1 MTALRVA
8 VVGVGPRGLS
18 VLQKIGELAGELP
31 DGHTLDVHL
40 IDPGEGG
47 QGAHPARQP
56 AHLLTNTV
64 ASQVSMFAEG
74 SGPSF
79 TEWAASVGYRAFDT
93 TYHPTGDDSGAPVG
107 EHAYLPRRLLGS
119 YLSWVFDRTLRS
131 LPDTV
136 RVVQHRDRAVDVEP
150 VGSDRYAVRL
160 ARGFTV
166 TVDYLFLTTG
176 HCERVPTE
184 EDRAHGEFA
193 REYADRNPHLAYFS
207 TPYPVDL
214 LQRIAPGSTVAVQG
228 FGLTAHDVISEL
240 TAGRGGTFHGAGP
253 DTEYRPS
260 GREPR
265 ILLFSRQCLPFSAR
279 GVNQKGVTGGHPA
292 RFFTPEAVR
301 ALRRVRPDGRLD
313 FVEDVLPLL
322 VKEMGYAYREAQQGR
337 PVPPEGY
344 EPSEDERRIVGK
356 LLDPL
361 AGEEFADQA
370 AFRRFFTDHVSN
382 DLAHA
387 ERGNLTSPVKAAT
400 DVIRDTRAAL
410 REAVEF
416 GGLTPAS
423 HRVFNTVY
431 VPVMNRVS
439 FGPPRHRNHQLLALL
454 RAGVVDLAGGPGG
467 RLVRDREQ
475 GRYTVRTDYPGGTEA
490 RHADALVVARL
501 DAFHPE
507 RDRSPLTSALLARGL
522 VRPYRN
528 GDFAPGGLDI
538 DERGRPFT
546 AQGTPLRGAWAVGYL
561 VEGPRFYTHALPR
574 HGIASQF
581 IRDADAAVRDM
592 VTDAHRRPRTAGA
605 STLTHTYDSAREAE
619 HAGTDRTSVSV
630 P

>member
-1 MTALRVA
+1 MSALRAA

-18 VLQKIGELAGELP
+18 VLQKIAELAGELP
-31 DGHTLDVHL
+31 AGRQLEVHL
-40 IDPGEGG
+40 IDPGDGG
-47 QGAHPARQP
+47 QGTHPARQP

-64 ASQVSMFAEG
+64 ASQVSMFAENT
-74 SGPSF
+74 GPSF
-79 TEWAASVGYRAFDT
+79 TQWAASAGYRAFEAA
-93 TYHPTGDDSGAPVG
+93 YHPTGDDSGEPVG
-107 EHAYLPRRLLGS
+107 EHAYLPRRMLGS
-119 YLSWVFDRTLRS
+119 YLSFVFDRTLAS
-131 LPDTV
+131 LPGTV
-136 RVVQHRDRAVDVEP
+136 RVVQHRDRAVDIAP
-150 VGSDRYAVRL
+150 TADDRYAVKL

-184 EDRAHGEFA
+184 EDLAHGAFSRTYTE
-193 REYADRNPHLAYFS
+193 RNPHLAYFS

-240 TAGRGGTFHGAGP
+240 TAGRGGTFSGTGP
-253 DTEYRPS
+253 ATEYHPS

-279 GVNQKGVTGGHPA
+279 GLNQKGITGGHRA
-292 RFFTPEAVR
+292 RFFTPQAVR
-301 ALRRVRPDGRLD
+301 ALRATRPDGKLD
-313 FVEDVLPLL
+313 FVQDVLPLL
-322 VKEMGYAYREAQQGR
+322 VREMTYAYRTAQLGR
-337 PVPPEGY
+337 PLPFEQFEPTAPEL
-344 EPSEDERRIVGK
+344 RIVQDI
-356 LLDPL
+356 LDPL
-361 AGEEFADQA
+361 SGENFTDQA
-370 AFRRFFTDHVSN
+370 AFRRFFTEHIAD

-387 ERGNLTSPVKAAT
+387 ELGNLTSPVKAAT

-423 HRVFNTVY
+423 HRIFNAVY
-431 VPVMNRVS
+431 VPVMNRVA
-439 FGPPRHRNHQLLALL
+439 FGPPRHRNHQLLALM

-467 RLVRDREQ
+467 RLIRDRER
-475 GRYTVRTDYPGGTEA
+475 GRYTVRTDYPGGAEM
-490 RHADALVVARL
+490 RHADALVIARL
-501 DAFHPE
+501 DTFHPE
-507 RDRSPLTSALLARGL
+507 HDRSPLTAKLLERGL

-538 DERGRPFT
+538 TAAGRLIT
-546 AQGTPLRGAWAVGYL
+546 AQGTELRGAWALGYL

-574 HGIASQF
+574 HQLPSQF
-581 IRDADAAVRDM
+581 TRDADAAVREM
-592 VTDAHRRPRTAGA
+592 AADAHRRT
-605 STLTHTYDSAREAE
+605 TTHTPSYETAREAE
-619 HAGTDRTSVSV
+619 HAGTDRTSLSL

>member
-40 IDPGEGG
+40 IDPGDGG

-64 ASQVSMFAEG
+64 ASQVSMFADG

-79 TEWAASVGYRAFDT
+79 TEWAVSAGYRAFDT
-93 TYHPTGDDSGAPVG
+93 TYHPTGDDSGAPVD
-107 EHAYLPRRLLGS
+107 EHAYLPRWLLGS
-119 YLSWVFDRTLRS
+119 YLSWVFDRTLGS
-131 LPDTV
+131 LPEIV

-184 EDRAHGEFA
+184 EDRAHGEFV
-193 REYADRNPHLAYFS
+193 REHADRNPHLAYFS

-214 LQRIAPGSTVAVQG
+214 LQRIAPKSTVAVQG

-240 TAGRGGTFHGAGP
+240 TVGRGGTFHGTGP

-279 GVNQKGVTGGHPA
+279 GVNQKGVTGGHRA
-292 RFFTPEAVR
+292 RFFTPDAVR
-301 ALRRVRPDGRLD
+301 ALRRIRPDGRLD
-313 FVEDVLPLL
+313 FVADVLPLL
-322 VKEMGYAYREAQQGR
+322 VKEMCYAYREAQRGR

-344 EPSEDERRIVGK
+344 EPSEDERRIIEK

-370 AFRRFFTDHVSN
+370 AFRRFFTDYVAD

-387 ERGNLTSPVKAAT
+387 ELGNLTSPVKAAT

-423 HRVFNTVY
+423 HHIFNTVY

-467 RLVRDREQ
+467 RLVPDREQ
-475 GRYTVRTDYPGGTEA
+475 GRYTVRTDYPGGTET
-490 RHADALVVARL
+490 RPADALVVARL

-528 GDFAPGGLDI
+528 GDFSPGGLDI
-538 DERGRPFT
+538 DETGRPFT

-581 IRDADAAVRDM
+581 IRDAHAAVRDM
-592 VTDAHRRPRTAGA
+592 VTDAHRRPRAAGA

-619 HAGTDRTSVSV
+619 HAGADRTSVSV

>member
-1 MTALRVA
+1 MSPLRAA

-18 VLQKIGELAGELP
+18 ILQKIADLAGELP
-31 DGHTLDVHL
+31 AGRQLEVHL
-40 IDPGEGG
+40 IDPGDGG

-56 AHLLTNTV
+56 GHLLTNTV

-74 SGPSF
+74 TGPSF
-79 TEWAASVGYRAFDT
+79 TEWAASAGYRAFDAA
-93 TYHPTGDDSGAPVG
+93 YHPTGDDSGEPVG
-107 EHAYLPRRLLGS
+107 EHAYLPRRMLGS
-119 YLSWVFDRTLRS
+119 YLSWVFDRTLGS

-136 RVVQHRDRAVDVEP
+136 RVVQHRDRAVDVAP
-150 VGSDRYAVRL
+150 TADDRYAVRL

-184 EDRAHGEFA
+184 EDHAYGDFSRSHAE
-193 REYADRNPHLAYFS
+193 RNPHLAYFS

-240 TAGRGGTFHGAGP
+240 TAGRGGTFRGSGP
-253 DTEYRPS
+253 ATEYRPS
-260 GREPR
+260 GREPH

-279 GVNQKGVTGGHPA
+279 GINQKGITGGHRA

-301 ALRRVRPDGRLD
+301 ALRATRPDGKLD

-322 VKEMGYAYREAQQGR
+322 VREMSYAYRAARLGR
-337 PVPPEGY
+337 PVPSERY
-344 EPSEDERRIVGK
+344 EPTAEERRIVQEI
-356 LLDPL
+356 LDPL
-361 AGEEFADQA
+361 YGKNFADQD
-370 AFRRFFTDHVSN
+370 AFRRFFTEHVAD
-382 DLAHA
+382 DLTHA
-387 ERGNLTSPVKAAT
+387 ELGNLTSPVKAAT

-423 HRVFNTVY
+423 HRIFNAVY

-439 FGPPRHRNHQLLALL
+439 FGPPRHRNHQLLALM

-467 RLVRDREQ
+467 RLVLDRER
-475 GRYTVRTDYPGGTEA
+475 GRYTVHTDYSGGAET

-507 RDRSPLTSALLARGL
+507 RDRSQLTARLLERGL

-538 DERGRPFT
+538 TETGRPVT
-546 AQGTPLRGAWAVGYL
+546 AEGTPLRGAWALGYL

-574 HGIASQF
+574 HKLPSQF
-581 IRDADAAVRDM
+581 TRDADAAVRDM
-592 VTDAHRRPRTAGA
+592 VADTHRRRT
-605 STLTHTYDSAREAE
+605 TTHSHSYEAAREAE
-619 HAGTDRTSVSV
+619 HAGTDRTSVSI